1 MEILGV
7 TESTARFLRQE
18 IVTGKIP
25 PGAKLN
31 ETELST
37 RYQVSR
43 PPLREA
49 FRKLEY
55 ENLVASIPRKGTYV
69 TEISV
74 EDCKQVYFTRRVIEC
89 AAIDAIAENTN
100 RDFKDV
106 HKAIES
112 GKSVTP
118 PRDADV
124 TDLMCYYNEIAGFH
138 WKMVK
143 ASDNRWLI
151 HCYRSISATLA
162 RYQLIYLAIPG
173 TQQLSVESH
182 METLRL
188 IQDGKYQEAKDCL
201 VAHILRTLQK
211 LIDKMPDHKPAV
223 RKLA

>member
-7 TESTARFLRQE
+7 TESTFRLLRQE
-18 IVTGKIP
+18 IVMGKIP

-31 ETELST
+31 EIELAN
-37 RYQVSR
+37 RYGVSR

-74 EDCKQVYFTRRVIEC
+74 EDCKQVYFTRRVIEG
-89 AAIDAIAENTN
+89 AAVDAIAQNKN
-100 RDFKDV
+100 PCFNDMR
-106 HKAIES
+106 KAIEA
-112 GKSVTP
+112 GKSATL

-124 TDLMCYYNEIAGFH
+124 ADLMTYYDEIAGFH

-143 ASDNRWLI
+143 ASGNRWLI
-151 HCYRSISATLA
+151 HCYRSIDATLT

-173 TQQLSVESH
+173 TRQPSIQSH
-182 METLRL
+182 INILRF
-188 IQDGKYQEAKDCL
+188 IEDGKYQAAKDRL
-201 VAHILRTLQK
+201 DTHIIKTRQQ
-211 LIDKMPDHKPAV
+211 LIDKMQDNMPIA
-223 RKLA
+223 RTLS